1 MAVNETAHGQ
11 IVTFYSYKGGTGRTM
26 ALANVAWILASKGM
40 QVLVVDWDLE
50 SPGLHRYFHPFLRD
64 KELRATP
71 GVIEMIWDYS
81 IATMQRNREDDSQE
95 LLTGHAKIQRRA
107 VSLDWDFSHGGVID
121 FVAAGQQDAAY
132 SRLVSTFDWATFYER
147 QGGRS
152 FIDAVRA
159 QMRAEYDVVLI
170 DSRTGL
176 SDAAGICTVQL
187 PDLVVNCFT
196 MSTQSIR
203 GAAAVARSIRGQRP
217 DDPPLLLPV
226 PMRVEDAELRKLETG
241 RDLLRAEFAP
251 FLDHL
256 TDSAAARYWN
266 TIEVPYR
273 TFYAYEEILAA
284 FGDRPEQAGTLLAA
298 YEQLASL
305 VTGGRVTA
313 LQPMPEE
320 DRRRLLTEF
329 ERSRLTAEQG
339 VLVSYASADRLWA
352 EWITDQLEEAGLR
365 VDRRAVDVPLRAG
378 GRAELDR
385 AVGGASRVLPVLT
398 WQYAGASL
406 AAEVWKTAAS
416 RDQLGGG
423 HVLFPLRVDESRLA
437 VPYSDRS
444 LVDLTDVDQ
453 STARTRLL
461 EAAGAPAAAV
471 GGRAV
476 GRFPGPFPTVS
487 NVRQHGTPFVGRA
500 VQIEALRD
508 RFTAAPDSATQVV
521 HGLGGV
527 GKTQLA
533 AEYALRFGRDYDLV
547 WWIPAD
553 SEDRIRGGLAD
564 LGQAMG
570 LGTGGG
576 DAAVRRVLDALRR
589 AGPGQHWLIV
599 LDNAGEPTRATR
611 ALLPQGP
618 GHVLLTTRD
627 QSWGEYATATEL
639 TVFERAESVQLLRD
653 RVRGLTEDEATQV
666 AEKLGDLPLA
676 VEQGAAY
683 LRATAM
689 RVEDYLASLDTP
701 GLLRILDGRQ
711 SAGYSKALAA
721 TWLVTLRQLRQEKPA
736 AARLLELCSFYAP
749 EPIPVAILTGDRF
762 ASFMATFDPT
772 LTDPILQ
779 GLVTAELGRYGLA
792 QVDAENNSVRVHRLV
807 QLVIQDQLGD
817 REEET
822 RREAQLLLAAAGPRD
837 PDKPADW
844 PRYAELWPHVRPS
857 GLPSST
863 MDEARQLVADTV
875 RYLYKR
881 GDYDTSRALAQESL
895 DSWRETDDDD
905 PTKLRMRFHLANVLR
920 AQSQFDRAYDIDR
933 DVYER
938 QRRIFG
944 EEHLYTLMTARS
956 LGADLRAQGLY
967 HEAEAQDRRTLELS
981 VRTFGDDS
989 GRTLTAENNLAV
1001 SLRLV
1006 GDFRGAVEL
1015 DQHIHERRRA
1025 RFGEEDPF
1033 TLASASNYGRGLR
1046 DTGELWRSH
1055 SVLQRTYNSQ
1065 QKVNGVDHPETLR
1078 TAKELALTLRQLG
1091 RFADAH
1097 RLIERTVV
1105 RYQRVLGGEHADTL
1119 SAEMALATTWSAV
1132 GDNQTGLRLARRLR
1146 DAYNEV
1152 LGETHA
1158 ITLACL
1164 NNLGVLVRKQGD
1176 HSQARDLSQRVRDQL
1191 LATLGERHPHTLLA
1205 TLNLANDLFALGDR
1219 DTALLLD
1226 TTAYVELTRALGA
1239 EHPDTLSAS
1248 VNLALSR
1255 LATET
1260 EADAGSALYD
1270 EAFGQLVQLF
1280 GGDNPRVVQARQRDR
1295 SNAYIEPAL
1304 L

>member
-1 MAVNETAHGQ
+1 MAGSEAARGQ

-26 ALANVAWILASKGM
+26 ALANVAWILASQGL

-81 IATMQRNREDDSQE
+81 IATLQRTRDEDSQE
-95 LLTGHAKIQRRA
+95 LLAGHAKIQRRA
-107 VSLDWDFSHGGVID
+107 VSLHWDFPHGGVID

-132 SRLVSTFDWATFYER
+132 SRLVSTFDWANFYER
-147 QGGRS
+147 QGGAA

-159 QMRAEYDVVLI
+159 QMRAEYDVVLV

-176 SDAAGICTVQL
+176 SDVAGICTVQL
-187 PDLVVNCFT
+187 PDVVVNCFT

-203 GAAAVARSIRGQRP
+203 GAAAVARSIRAQRP
-217 DDPPLLLPV
+217 DDPPLVVPV

-241 RDLLRAEFAP
+241 RDLVRAEFAP

-256 TDSAAARYWN
+256 SEAASTRYWN

-298 YEQLASL
+298 YEQLTS
-305 VTGGRVTA
+305 VITGGRVTR
-313 LQPMPEE
+313 LEPMAEE
-320 DRRRLLTEF
+320 DRRRSLVEF
-329 ERSRLTAEQG
+329 ERSRLSAEQT
-339 VLVSYASADRLWA
+339 VLVAYAAVDRLWA
-352 EWITDQLEEAGLR
+352 EWIGDQLEEAGLR
-365 VDRRAVDVPLRAG
+365 VDRRAVDVPLGTG
-378 GRAELDR
+378 GRAEFDR
-385 AVGGASRVLPVLT
+385 AVTAASRVLVVLT
-398 WQYAGASL
+398 RHFALTPL
-406 AAEVWKTAAS
+406 AADTWKLAAS
-416 RDQLGGG
+416 RDQITGGG
-423 HVLFPLRVDESRLA
+423 VLVPLRVDESRLT
-437 VPYSDRS
+437 VPYSDR
-444 LVDLTDVDQ
+444 LAVDVTDVDP
-453 STARTRLL
+453 STARARLL
-461 EAAGAPAAAV
+461 EAAGAPAAAG

-476 GRFPGPFPTVS
+476 GRFPGPFPTVW

-500 VQIEALRD
+500 AQLEALRD
-508 RFTAAPDSATQVV
+508 RLTASPDAGMQVV

-533 AEYALRFGRDYDLV
+533 AEYALRFARDYDLV

-553 SEDRIRGGLAD
+553 NEERIRGSLAD
-564 LGQAMG
+564 LAEAMG
-570 LGTGGG
+570 LGAGGAG
-576 DAAVRRVLDALRR
+576 EAVRRVLDVLRR
-589 AGPGQHWLIV
+589 SGPDRRWLIV
-599 LDNAGEPTRATR
+599 LDNADEPTRATQ
-611 ALLPQGP
+611 ALIPQGP

-627 QSWGEYATATEL
+627 QSWAEYATATEL
-639 TVFERAESVQLLRD
+639 TVFDRAESVQLLRD
-653 RVRGLTEDEATQV
+653 RVRGLTDAEAAQV

-683 LRATAM
+683 LRATALP
-689 RVEDYLASLDTP
+689 VERYLASLDTP
-701 GLLRILDGRQ
+701 GLLRILEGRQ

-721 TWLVTLRQLRQEKPA
+721 TWLVTLGQLRREKPA

-749 EPIPVAILTGDRF
+749 EPIPVTMLTGERF
-762 ASFMATFDPT
+762 AAFMTPFDPT

-792 QVDAENNSVRVHRLV
+792 QVDAENNTVRIHRLV
-807 QLVIQDQLGD
+807 QLVIQDQLD
-817 REEET
+817 DPEDT
-822 RREAQLLLAAAGPRD
+822 RRQAQLLLAAASPRD
-837 PDKPADW
+837 PDKPANW
-844 PRYAELWPHVRPS
+844 ARYAELWPHVRPS
-857 GLPSST
+857 GLHRST
-863 MDEARQLVADTV
+863 ADEARQLVVDTV
-875 RYLYKR
+875 RYLYRR
-881 GDYDTSRALAQESL
+881 GDYETSRSLAEDALAH
-895 DSWRETDDDD
+895 WRDTDEDD
-905 PTKLRMRFHLANVLR
+905 PTTLRMRFHLANVLR
-920 AQSQFDRAYDIDR
+920 AQTHFDLAYAIDQ

-944 EEHLYTLMTARS
+944 EEHLYTVMTARS
-956 LGADLRAQGLY
+956 LGADLRAQGRF
-967 HEAEAQDRRTLELS
+967 HEAEERDRRTLELS
-981 VRTFGDDS
+981 IRTFGEDS

-1006 GDFRGAVEL
+1006 GDFRGAAQL
-1015 DQHIHERRRA
+1015 DQHIHERRRD
-1025 RFGEEDPF
+1025 RFGEEDPS

-1055 SVLQRTYNSQ
+1055 TVLHRTYAAQ
-1065 QKVNGVDHPETLR
+1065 QKVVGPDHPETLR

-1091 RFADAH
+1091 RFPDAH
-1097 RLIERTVV
+1097 RLLERTVV
-1105 RYQRVLGGEHADTL
+1105 RYQRTLGGEHPDTL

-1132 GDNQTGLRLARRLR
+1132 GDNDTAVRMARRLR
-1146 DAYNEV
+1146 DGYREV

-1164 NNLGVLVRKQGD
+1164 NNLGVLLRKQRD
-1176 HSQARDLSQRVRDQL
+1176 HVPARELAEQVRDQL

-1205 TLNLANDLFALGDR
+1205 TLNLANDLSALGER
-1219 DTALLLD
+1219 DAALLLD
-1226 TTAYVELTRALGA
+1226 TTAYVELTRVLGA
-1239 EHPDTLSAS
+1239 EHPDTLAAS

-1255 LATET
+1255 MASES
-1260 EADAGSALYD
+1260 EADAGRALYD
-1270 EAFGQLVQLF
+1270 EAFGALVQLF
-1280 GGDNPRVVQARQRDR
+1280 GGDNPRVVQARQRER
-1295 SNAYIEPAL
+1295 ANAYIEPAL

>member
-1 MAVNETAHGQ
+1 MAVNETARGQ

-26 ALANVAWILASKGM
+26 ALANVAWILASQGL

-81 IATMQRNREDDSQE
+81 IATMQRNRDDDSQE
-95 LLTGHAKIQRRA
+95 LLAGHAKIQRRA
-107 VSLDWDFSHGGVID
+107 VSLNWDFSHGGVID
-121 FVAAGQQDAAY
+121 FVAAGQQDSAY
-132 SRLVSTFDWATFYER
+132 SRLVSTFDWANFYER
-147 QGGRS
+147 QGGAS

-176 SDAAGICTVQL
+176 SDVAGICTVQL

-241 RDLLRAEFAP
+241 RDLVRAEFAP

-256 TDSAAARYWN
+256 SDAAAARYWN

-284 FGDRPEQAGTLLAA
+284 FGDRPEQVGTLLAA
-298 YEQLASL
+298 YEQLAS
-305 VTGGRVTA
+305 VITGGRVTT
-313 LQPMPEE
+313 LHPMREE
-320 DRRRLLTEF
+320 DRRRSLTEF
-329 ERSRLTAEQG
+329 ERSRLTAEQA
-339 VLVSYASADRLWA
+339 VLLSYASADRLWA
-352 EWITDQLEEAGLR
+352 EWITDQLEDAGLR
-365 VDRRAVDVPLRAG
+365 VDRRALDVPLRDG
-378 GRAELDR
+378 GRAEFER
-385 AVGGASRVLPVLT
+385 ALTGASRVLAVLT
-398 WQYAGASL
+398 RHYAGTAL
-406 AAEVWKTAAS
+406 AGEVWKTAS
-416 RDQLGGG
+416 GRDQLGGG
-423 HVLFPLRVDESRLA
+423 GVLVPLRVDESRLTL
-437 VPYSDRS
+437 PYSDHS
-444 LVDLTDVDQ
+444 PVDLTDVDP

-461 EAAGAPAAAV
+461 EAAGATTIAV
-471 GGRAV
+471 GGRVV
-476 GRFPGPFPTVS
+476 GRFPGPFPAIS

-500 VQIEALRD
+500 AQLEALRD
-508 RFTAAPDSATQVV
+508 RLTTSPDSATQVV

-547 WWIPAD
+547 WWVPAD

-576 DAAVRRVLDALRR
+576 ADAARRVLDALRR
-589 AGPGQHWLIV
+589 GGPDRRWLII
-599 LDNAGEPTRATR
+599 LDNADKPTRATR

-639 TVFERAESVQLLRD
+639 TVFDRAESVQLLRD
-653 RVRGLTEDEATQV
+653 RVRGLTEAEATQV

-683 LRATAM
+683 LRASAM
-689 RVEDYLASLDTP
+689 QVQKYLSSLDTP

-721 TWLVTLRQLRQEKPA
+721 TWLFTLGQLREEKPA

-749 EPIPVAILTGDRF
+749 EPIPVAMLTGDRF
-762 ASFMATFDPT
+762 ASFMAPIDPT

-792 QVDAENNSVRVHRLV
+792 QVDAENNSVRIHRLV

-817 REEET
+817 PEEA
-822 RREAQLLLAAAGPRD
+822 RRQAQLLLAGASPRD
-837 PDKPADW
+837 PDRPVNW

-857 GLPSST
+857 GLHLST
-863 MDEARQLVADTV
+863 MDEARQLVVDIV
-875 RYLYKR
+875 RYLYRR
-881 GDYDTSRALAQESL
+881 GDYDTSRALAEESL
-895 DSWRETDDDD
+895 AGWRDTDEDD

-920 AQSQFDRAYDIDR
+920 AQSHFDRAYDIDR
-933 DVYER
+933 DVYDR

-981 VRTFGDDS
+981 VRSFGDDS
-989 GRTLTAENNLAV
+989 GRTLVAENNLAV

-1006 GDFRGAVEL
+1006 GDFRGAAAL
-1015 DQHIHERRRA
+1015 DQHIHERRRD
-1025 RFGEEDPF
+1025 RFGEEDPS

-1046 DTGELWRSH
+1046 DVGELWRSH
-1055 SVLQRTYNSQ
+1055 SVLQRTYAVQ
-1065 QKVNGVDHPETLR
+1065 QKVNGADHPETLR

-1105 RYQRVLGGEHADTL
+1105 RYQRTLGGDHADTL

-1132 GDNQTGLRLARRLR
+1132 GDNETALRVARRLR
-1146 DAYNEV
+1146 DGYNEV

-1164 NNLGVLVRKQGD
+1164 NNLGVLLRKQGD
-1176 HSQARDLSQRVRDQL
+1176 HPQARELSQRVRDQL
-1191 LATLGERHPHTLLA
+1191 LANLGERHPHTLLA

-1255 LATET
+1255 LATES
-1260 EADAGSALYD
+1260 EADAGRALYD

-1280 GGDNPRVVQARQRDR
+1280 GGDNPRVVQARQQER